1 MSRIG
6 VLPIEIPQ
14 GVEVNINQNVIS
26 VKGKMGEAKQELKEG
41 ISAKTED
48 NNIIVERPSDQKV
61 HKAMHGLYRA
71 LIYNMVFGVSTGYE
85 IILELIGVGYRA
97 KADGQMLELSLG
109 YSHDF
114 HFEIPQEIKVEVITE
129 KRGNPKIKLNSH
141 DKQLIGQV
149 ATKIRSLRPPEPYK
163 GKGIRYI
170 DEYVRRKVGKAASV

>member
-14 GVEVNINQNVIS
+14 GVEVNINQNVVA
-26 VKGKMGEAKQELKEG
+26 VKGPLGEAKQELKEG
-41 ISAKTED
+41 IIAKTED
-48 NNIIVERPSDQKV
+48 NNIIVERPSDQKM

-71 LIYNMVFGVSTGYE
+71 LIYNMVYGVSKGYE
-85 IILELIGVGYRA
+85 IILELVGVGYRA
-97 KADGQMLELSLG
+97 KAEQQMLELSLG

-114 HFEIPQEIKVEVITE
+114 YFEIPQEVKVEVITE
-129 KRGNPKIKLNSH
+129 KRGNPKIKLNSF

-170 DEYVRRKVGKAASV
+170 DEHIRRKVGKAATV